1 METSDNSEVLP
12 SKSDPLLPVSISN
25 PNHEVG
31 VSLNTINALPQSKS
45 KILYESV
52 SSVNPLDE
60 GVIHAADVEDAF
72 RVAYIDFQRDF
83 TEELKELFFNKFE
96 KQLLQ
101 IQSDITSIK
110 QQQTRQIISSNLIE
124 SLKKDN
130 ETLKQNYEKL
140 QRS

>member
-12 SKSDPLLPVSISN
+12 SKFDPLLPVSISN

-52 SSVNPLDE
+52 ASVNPLDE

-72 RVAYIDFQRDF
+72 RVAYVDFHGTLWKSSKNFSSINLRNNYSKF
-83 TEELKELFFNKFE
+83 SLISPLSNSNK
-96 KQLLQ
+96 QG
-101 IQSDITSIK
+101 
-110 QQQTRQIISSNLIE
+110 R
-124 SLKKDN
+124 
-130 ETLKQNYEKL
+130 
-140 QRS
+140 